1 MDRYLEN
8 YKQNENWWVIGRY
21 IYIFSL
27 QKSGVEFLL
36 KYLEKISEFL
46 VSTYL
51 SFKVLSKF
59 YCFEIILKQTK
70 NILRIENKLK
80 T

>member
-36 KYLEKISEFL
+36 KYLSEFL

-59 YCFEIILKQTK
+59 YCFEIILKQTT